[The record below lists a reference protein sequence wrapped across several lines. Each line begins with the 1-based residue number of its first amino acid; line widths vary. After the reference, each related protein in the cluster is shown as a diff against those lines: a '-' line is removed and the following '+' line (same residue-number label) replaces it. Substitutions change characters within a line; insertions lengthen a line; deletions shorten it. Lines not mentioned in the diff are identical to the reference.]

1 MSMNSMDG
9 NNPPSGARGDGET
22 MRVLVVDD
30 EPRIAKSLARMLQL
44 QGYETTIAHD
54 GLEAWDLFER
64 APESFS
70 MLITDIRMPKLDGVK
85 LIKRV
90 REHGSKVR
98 VVLISG
104 HGEAPDV
111 EALSPAV
118 FLPKPFRRAELLAA
132 MSNVA

>member
-1 MSMNSMDG
+1 MDG
-9 NNPPSGARGDGET
+9 NNLPTDAEPGRR
-22 MRVLVVDD
+22 RVLVVDD

-44 QGYETTIAHD
+44 QGYETIIAHD

-64 APESFS
+64 EPQGFT
-70 MLITDIRMPKLDGVK
+70 MVITDIRMPKLDGVK

-118 FLPKPFRRAELLAA
+118 FLPKPFRRAELLEA
-132 MSNVA
+132 MGAVA

>member
-1 MSMNSMDG
+1 MTEANDTNG
-9 NNPPSGARGDGET
+9 EARANK
-22 MRVLVVDD
+22 RVLVVDD

-54 GLEAWDLFER
+54 GLEAWNVFEND
-64 APESFS
+64 EQGFE
-70 MLITDIRMPKLDGVK
+70 MVITDIRMPRLDGVK
-85 LIKRV
+85 LSERV
-90 REHGSKVR
+90 REHDSEVR

-132 MSNVA
+132 MANVA